1 MNFKLNFSN
10 EIEAREQLAKLLHII
25 LDGLR
30 IIVRSNDKLI
40 KSIGQTY
47 EIQLSKFLEYIPIKY
62 MKRIFESANS
72 IFTLLSCIDIDKLV
86 TNKNNIHLP
95 FNNQEIT
102 IKSKTGINKIKQIF
116 ILLIEDKF
124 DEARE
129 REFMKSLIGKLDPI
143 FNCLVYICE
152 NTPSCIEN
160 CSYFKVINDIF

>member
-1 MNFKLNFSN
+1 MNFKLNFTN
-10 EIEAREQLAKLLHII
+10 ELEAREQLDALLHTT

-30 IIVRSNDKLI
+30 IMVRSNDKLT
-40 KSIGQTY
+40 KSINQTY
-47 EIQLSKFLEYIPIKY
+47 ENQLSKFLEYVPIKY

-72 IFTLLSCIDIDKLV
+72 IFALLSCIDIDKLIM
-86 TNKNNIHLP
+86 NKNNIHLP
-95 FNNQEIT
+95 FNSQEIST
-102 IKSKTGINKIKQIF
+102 KSKNSINKIKQIF
-116 ILLIEDKF
+116 IVLIEDKF

-160 CSYFKVINDIF
+160 CSYFKTINDIF